1 MVAVSANVAAISEK
15 RLRANGVARRG
26 MSMSFSPLGLG
37 VKIDLVSSD
46 ASVFHRVIVP
56 VTHHDIVLPPRK
68 QAA

>member
-1 MVAVSANVAAISEK
+1 
-15 RLRANGVARRG
+15 